1 MIYGF
6 CSSNVLY
13 SASLSFKIF
22 IFLIVPSDTWD
33 CNFFKSN
40 LSLLIYIKVLLVK
53 HITLFCSPRNIN
65 KQLFSSVYF
74 CVYPVFLRGGVVK
87 KMFSG
92 KRCWEKRYIGSS
104 CVCVCGGE
112 GGDSHSHIGGLSIEE
127 GLQLPVHYDVSVSWR
142 LAVNKFLCYWKNT
155 LKIRTKTQVWDNV
168 YGVKISL
175 IIYLELININN
186 FLGFFIQ
193 KQNQ

>member
-1 MIYGF
+1 MSIEGGKHCFPLMIYGF

-33 CNFFKSN
+33 CNSFKSN

-74 CVYPVFLRGGVVK
+74 CVYPVLQQGGIVM
-87 KMFSG
+87 KMFSEKG
-92 KRCWEKRYIGSS
+92 YREKRYKGRGWGWGRWPYRRVIYR
-104 CVCVCGGE
+104 GGA
-112 GGDSHSHIGGLSIEE
+112 ST
-127 GLQLPVHYDVSVSWR
+127 SWA
-142 LAVNKFLCYWKNT
+142 LWC
-155 LKIRTKTQVWDNV
+155 
-168 YGVKISL
+168 IS
-175 IIYLELININN
+175 
-186 FLGFFIQ
+186 
-193 KQNQ
+193 

>member
-74 CVYPVFLRGGVVK
+74 CVYPVLQQGVVVM
-87 KMFSG
+87 KMFSEKG
-92 KRCWEKRYIGSS
+92 YREKRYKGR
-104 CVCVCGGE
+104 GWGW
-112 GGDSHSHIGGLSIEE
+112 GRHIGELSIEE
-127 GLQLPVHYDVSVSWR
+127 ELQPPGHYDVSVSWS
-142 LAVNKFLCYWKNT
+142 LSVNKFLSHGKNT
-155 LKIRTKTQVWDNV
+155 LKISTNTRVWDNV
-168 YGVKISL
+168 FGVKISFSL
-175 IIYLELININN
+175 QIMQ
-186 FLGFFIQ
+186 FI
-193 KQNQ
+193 